1 MSDGTKRPISPLR
14 LIVESIDKL
23 SKAESIERVYGIA
36 LDQVQAIFKPNQ
48 AFVALSE
55 SKNLVPNGHIAERGW
70 GQDLIVPIH
79 AGGNLAGKIMLQFD
93 KARSFSHDDIA
104 LLDLIA
110 AQAGFAIERINER
123 KSAREAQSRK
133 EELAA
138 KAVHK
143 LRSPLTAIVGAAFI
157 LRKGRDDQRLA
168 ALEMIDRNAQA
179 QVSLIEDLLHGCQL
193 DAGQIKLQVR
203 TLDLGPILERVIEE
217 IRPVAA
223 SHNTVLTADFQ
234 DALMVRGDEQRLW
247 QVFWNLLANSIR
259 FASPNGEVR
268 ITTEPGSAVI
278 KVCIRDNGI
287 GISEGELP
295 HIFQPFR
302 QGHGDGLKPHGGIGL
317 GLAIVKDLVAL
328 HNGTIAAE
336 SDGPGKGAC
345 FTVTLPS
352 AS

>member
-1 MSDGTKRPISPLR
+1 MGTKRQISPLR

-36 LDQVQAIFKPNQ
+36 LDQVQAIFKPNR

-110 AQAGFAIERINER
+110 AQAAIERINER

-157 LRKGRDDQRLA
+157 LR
-168 ALEMIDRNAQA
+168 
-179 QVSLIEDLLHGCQL
+179 
-193 DAGQIKLQVR
+193 
-203 TLDLGPILERVIEE
+203 
-217 IRPVAA
+217 
-223 SHNTVLTADFQ
+223 
-234 DALMVRGDEQRLW
+234 
-247 QVFWNLLANSIR
+247 
-259 FASPNGEVR
+259 
-268 ITTEPGSAVI
+268 
-278 KVCIRDNGI
+278 
-287 GISEGELP
+287 
-295 HIFQPFR
+295 
-302 QGHGDGLKPHGGIGL
+302 
-317 GLAIVKDLVAL
+317 
-328 HNGTIAAE
+328 
-336 SDGPGKGAC
+336 
-345 FTVTLPS
+345 
-352 AS
+352 